1 MIFLAFI
8 VGIVLGGLLGAGFIY
23 SYEIVI
29 LRSLRKRVEA
39 VENAYNG
46 MVEDLSRGTD
56 TADDWCE

>member
-8 VGIVLGGLLGAGFIY
+8 VGIVLGGLIGAGFIY
-23 SYEIVI
+23 SAEIVY
-29 LRSLRKRVEA
+29 LRKLRERVEK

-46 MVEDLSRGTD
+46 MVEDLKRGQD